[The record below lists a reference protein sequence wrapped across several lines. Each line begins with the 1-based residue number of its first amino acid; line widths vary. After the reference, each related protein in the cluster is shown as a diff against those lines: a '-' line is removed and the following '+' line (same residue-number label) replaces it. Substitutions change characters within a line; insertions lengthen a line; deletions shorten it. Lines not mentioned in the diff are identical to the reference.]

1 MSDVRG
7 LDMKQW
13 AYIIF
18 ISVLTVICVCF
29 IALNMRSV
37 SKVTSAAIEME
48 RYKKE
53 MADLEGQI
61 RKAGS
66 ERDLANQKLSRLE
79 AEISSLLEQ
88 RKTDLQKI
96 ENLTKSLEQKN
107 AEAAAKPPA
116 EKQKT
121 TEQVVTE
128 EKPKQEGVEGDQE
141 KHVKYDVESVMKMIS
156 SEGNLQDAIRL
167 IITSEGIDSTLAQHG
182 GDPAHWVAAATLAK
196 DPDASQVYHEQ
207 AAALYPDSS
216 MALASLISSQIAHDQ
231 IDESTVAYIDQMKKI
246 DPTNALADCYAAYYQ
261 FHSGDVEAALQSL
274 SEASLKD
281 RFADESIDLLMA
293 RYDYFLNEGCTD
305 SVSLGLSAFDLP
317 LSHMG
322 MLREL
327 GEYAMVQA
335 DTLHGTAQYEDA
347 LKIVMEVS
355 KLGGTLSSS
364 GRFLLSDR
372 VGIALQISALERA
385 KQLYEALGDIAK
397 SAEVDS
403 QLKAVQQRSETVDI
417 MVQAFGCVM
426 PNMTEQEIAD
436 YVNDTILNGEFSTLH
451 NLPEI
456 AAALEEARKQREEQA
471 AETVTP

>member
-18 ISVLTVICVCF
+18 ISVLTVVCVCF

-37 SKVTSAAIEME
+37 NKLTSASIELE
-48 RYKKE
+48 KYKSQI
-53 MADLEGQI
+53 ADLEGQI

-66 ERDLANQKLSRLE
+66 ERDLVNQKLSRLE

-88 RKTDLQKI
+88 RKTDLQTI
-96 ENLTKSLEQKN
+96 ENLTKSLEQKT
-107 AEAAAKPPA
+107 AEAAAQPPA

-121 TEQVVTE
+121 TEQAVVE
-128 EKPKQEGVEGDQE
+128 EKPKQEGVEDDQE
-141 KHVKYDVESVMKMIS
+141 KHVIYDVESVMKMIS
-156 SEGNLQDAIRL
+156 SSGNLQDAVRR
-167 IITSEGIDSTLAQHG
+167 IITSEGIDSTLARHS

-196 DPDASQVYHEQ
+196 DPDAAQVYHEQ

-216 MALASLISSQIAHDQ
+216 MALASLITSQIAHDQ
-231 IDESTVAYIDQMKKI
+231 FDESTLAYIDQMKKI

-261 FHSGDVEAALQSL
+261 FHNGDFEGALQSL
-274 SEASLKD
+274 SQASLKD

-335 DTLHGTAQYEDA
+335 DTLQGTARYEDA
-347 LKIVMEVS
+347 LKIAMEVS

-364 GRFLLSDR
+364 GRFIISDR
-372 VGIALQISALERA
+372 VGMALQISAFERA
-385 KQLYEALGDIAK
+385 KQLYEALGDVTK

-403 QLKAVQQRSETVDI
+403 QLKAVQERSETIDI
-417 MVQAFGCVM
+417 MIQAFGGVM

-436 YVNDTILNGEFSTLH
+436 YVNDTIINGEFSTLQ
-451 NLPEI
+451 NLPEV
-456 AAALEEARKQREEQA
+456 ATALEEARKLREEQA